1 MVLKK
6 LAEANPAWI
15 WTLETFVP
23 LFQARMT
30 KMLHHSLLGLRGH
43 PLSFLLFKSVVW
55 IFRRSCKFIS
65 FELWV
70 YLVGGYIF
78 GDLVDTVFWYV
89 GLDCILLIGEDNW
102 GRMMLETCLFCWY
115 IWRYGFILLVVCIR
129 FFCGWLVL
137 GFGDLDCILVHLM
150 YWMVALV
157 MDWCIYKQ
165 YISKFFLLVLHLVI
179 RLVLGFSY
187 I

>member
-1 MVLKK
+1 MKVKDNMSMVLKK

-89 GLDCILLIGEDNW
+89 GLDCILLIGEEWFWRLVCFGDTF
-102 GRMMLETCLFCWY
+102 GDMGLFCW
-115 IWRYGFILLVVCIR
+115 
-129 FFCGWLVL
+129 WLVL
-137 GFGDLDCILVHLM
+137 GFFVG
-150 YWMVALV
+150 
-157 MDWCIYKQ
+157 
-165 YISKFFLLVLHLVI
+165 
-179 RLVLGFSY
+179 G
-187 I
+187 